1 MRAWLLLLLTCCAVT
16 PALSQPKALKLVDSL
31 LNADLRFVP
40 APILFRSPETSWGV
54 GVSMGYYFKTD
65 SIARSSNAQMQLVR
79 TFNQQTLFRLS
90 ADIFT
95 KDERVFIQYY
105 LGYKKYLDRFY
116 GLGPNSLEA
125 AREDFNFNSWV
136 TSVSVLGKVAD
147 HAFIGLNMRHQNMY
161 NIQSR
166 DSLGVLFNKL
176 VQGSAGS
183 NTFGFGPEIRF
194 DTRNNVLSATSGGFI
209 SLVFRHNPAFNISN
223 PAYQT
228 LLLDMRHYFPLTQ
241 NIIWANRIF
250 NQHQSGNPP
259 FRELSLAGG
268 SELVRGYFQG
278 RYRDKSLSALETELR
293 IPIWKML
300 GATLF
305 SSTFQVGPD
314 PISLLQHR
322 WKGAYGAGLRIF
334 VNQKERIV
342 LRVDV
347 ARTFERHTAFYLA
360 LNESF

>member
-1 MRAWLLLLLTCCAVT
+1 MRALLLLMLACCSLR
-16 PALSQPKALKLVDSL
+16 PATAQPKVIKLVDSL
-31 LNADLRFVP
+31 LSADLRFVP
-40 APILFRSPETSWGV
+40 APILFRSPETSWGI

-65 SIARSSNAQMQLVR
+65 SIARSSNAQVQMVR
-79 TFNQQTLFRLS
+79 TFNQQTLFRIS

-95 KDERVFIQYY
+95 KDERIFIHYY
-105 LGYKKYLDRFY
+105 TGYKKYLDRYY
-116 GLGPNSLEA
+116 GLGPNSLET
-125 AREDFNFNSWV
+125 AREDFSFNSWV

-147 HAFIGLNMRHQNMY
+147 HTFMGLNMRHQNMY

-166 DSLGVLFNKL
+166 DSLGELFNEL

-194 DTRNNVLSATSGGFI
+194 DTRNNVLSATGGGFI
-209 SLVFRHNPAFNISN
+209 SLVFRHNPAFNVSN

-228 LLLDMRHYFPLTQ
+228 LLLDMSHYFPLTE

-268 SELVRGYFQG
+268 SDLVRGYFQG

-293 IPIWKML
+293 IPIWKIL

-314 PISLLQHR
+314 PTSLLQHR

-342 LRVDV
+342 LRLDV
-347 ARTFERHTAFYLA
+347 ARTFEGHTAFYLD